1 MSNLKSWQ
9 AGKDILLILQNAGFQ
24 AFIVGGAVRDIVLGK
39 EATDI
44 DIATSAL
51 PEDVKQVFPKTI
63 DVGIA
68 HGTLVVLH
76 QDVAIEV
83 TTFRT
88 DGDYADH
95 RRPNGVVF
103 VSSLEED
110 LKRRDFTMNSL
121 AMNVD
126 EEVIDLFG
134 GITDIHN
141 KMIRTVGNPNQRFS
155 EDALRMLRGVR
166 FSAQLGF
173 QLEERTS
180 QAIRKQASDIKFI
193 SVERITKELEKIWV
207 SKNPYIGIQL
217 LEETKLAENLPGY
230 LQWDHR
236 RWKFFN
242 AQQSA
247 VNGWAFLSLLQEG
260 TDVLSIANTFKLSNH
275 HKQTIKQII
284 RAAKVRIKYKYSIEH
299 IFEFDEKILVIAEEY
314 VRILHPSIE
323 PMDTQNIKELKQS
336 LPIQSIK
343 DLAVTGNDLITWMQK
358 PGGPWLHHMLID
370 LVKAILHK
378 EVNNNPEQIKE
389 WIMK

>member
-9 AGKDILLILQNAGFQ
+9 AGKDIILILQNAGFE
-24 AFIVGGAVRDIVLGK
+24 AFIVGGAVRDIILGK

-51 PEDVKQVFPKTI
+51 PEEIKQVFPKTI

-76 QDVAIEV
+76 KDIAIEV
-83 TTFRT
+83 TTFRA
-88 DGDYADH
+88 DGEYIDH

-103 VSSLEED
+103 VSSLKED
-110 LKRRDFTMNSL
+110 LKRRDFTMNAL
-121 AMNVD
+121 AMTVD

-141 KMIRTVGNPNQRFS
+141 KMIRTVGNSKQRFS

-173 QLEERTS
+173 QLEETTY
-180 QAIRKQASDIKFI
+180 QAITKQASDIKYI
-193 SVERITKELEKIWV
+193 SVERITKELEKIWI

-217 LEETKLAENLPGY
+217 LEGTKLAENLPGC

-236 RWKFFN
+236 RWTLFN
-242 AQQSA
+242 AYQSA
-247 VNGWAFLSLLQEG
+247 VNGWAFLSLLQDG
-260 TDVLSIANTFKLSNH
+260 TDGLSISNIFKLSNH
-275 HKQTIKQII
+275 HKQTIKQIT
-284 RAAKVRIKYKYSIEH
+284 RAAKVRMEDKYSVEH
-299 IFEFDEKILVIAEEY
+299 IYEFDEKTLVIAEEY
-314 VRILHPSIE
+314 VRILHPSME
-323 PMDTQNIKELKQS
+323 PMDIQNIKEMKQS

-343 DLAVTGNDLITWMQK
+343 DLAVTGNDLKTWMQK
-358 PGGPWLHHMLID
+358 PGGPWIRHMLND
-370 LVKAILHK
+370 LVKAILYK
-378 EVNNNPEQIKE
+378 EVVNNPEQIKE

>member
-9 AGKDILLILQNAGFQ
+9 AGKDILHILQNAGFE

-76 QDVAIEV
+76 QDEAIEV

-110 LKRRDFTMNSL
+110 LKRRDFTMNAL
-121 AMNVD
+121 AMTVD

-141 KMIRTVGNPNQRFS
+141 KMIRTVGNSNQRFS

-173 QLEERTS
+173 HLEEMTS
-180 QAIRKQASDIKFI
+180 RAIKKQASDIKHI
-193 SVERITKELEKIWV
+193 SVERITKELEKIWI
-207 SKNPYIGIQL
+207 SKNPYLGIKL
-217 LEETKLAENLPGY
+217 LEETRIAENLPGY

-236 RWKFFN
+236 QWLYFN
-242 AQQSA
+242 AHQSA

-260 TDVLSIANTFKLSNH
+260 TDVLSISNIFKLSNH
-275 HKQTIKQII
+275 HKQTIKQIV
-284 RAAKVRIKYKYSIEH
+284 RAAKVRMEDKYSVEH
-299 IFEFDEKILVIAEEY
+299 IYEFDEKTLVIAEEY
-314 VRILHPSIE
+314 VRILHPTIE
-323 PMDTQNIKELKQS
+323 PMNIENIKEMKRS
-336 LPIQSIK
+336 LPIQSNK
-343 DLAVTGNDLITWMQK
+343 DLAVTGTDLINWMQK
-358 PGGPWLHHMLID
+358 PGGPWIHHMLND
-370 LVKAILHK
+370 LVKAILYK
-378 EVNNNPEQIKE
+378 EVNNHPEQIKE